1 MENVRNFFFLGSKF
15 TADGDY
21 SHEINIYIYLLL
33 GGKLMT
39 HLDTQFKIR
48 DIVLPKKVHPYK
60 AMVFLIVMY
69 GCIVGL

>member
-21 SHEINIYIYLLL
+21 SHEIKKKYLLL